1 MFLDDDDD
9 EVCLF
14 GFSSDVVVAVIVV
27 VVVSIGSLLL
37 LNFPPDCLEA
47 LVLEEDEASG
57 SRLREEPRAPLEVGA
72 V

>member
-14 GFSSDVVVAVIVV
+14 GFSSDVVVAVIV

>member
-14 GFSSDVVVAVIVV
+14 GFSSDGVVAVIV

-72 V
+72 A